1 MNSFINFLPLH
12 ANKHPDKTAII
23 FDEKRFSYQ
32 LLNNRVNKLAN
43 ALKKL
48 GVSKGDRVAILL
60 HNGNEIVEAVYAC
73 AKIGA
78 VSISLNFRLVGRE
91 LAYILNDSDA
101 SVIIYGQEF
110 SEIMDSIRGK
120 LDKAKNFILV
130 SEEEKPLNV
139 LSYEALINGH
149 SAEEPPISIAL
160 EDESSI
166 IYTSGTTGKPKGVVR
181 THGANLWASL
191 NQILEMGHQAKDI
204 EMYVVPLFNV
214 GFFNYFTPN
223 IMAGATVVV
232 ARQFDPV
239 NVLINIEKEKV
250 NRIFMVPIMWNR
262 LMSEMDNHDYD
273 VSSLNVASSGA
284 ASCPLSV
291 KKAMEAS
298 FPGIRIWEAYGLSEG
313 GVTLLHPKDSIR
325 KIGSVGKPTATN
337 EARIVDDH
345 GNDVKQGQIGE
356 IIFRGPSLMKEY
368 YKNPKA
374 TQDAFKQGW
383 LHTGDLAKMD
393 ETGFIY
399 VVDRKKDMII
409 SGGENI
415 YPKEIE
421 EILYS
426 HPKIF
431 EAAVIGIPDEK
442 WGESIMAVVVP
453 KPEEQ
458 LTVAEVIMFCKEN
471 LAGYKKPKFVEFV
484 DALPTNP
491 SGKVVKHELRNQFA
505 KV

>member
-23 FDEKRFSYQ
+23 FNDKRFSYRM
-32 LLNNRVNKLAN
+32 LNSRVNKLSN
-43 ALKKL
+43 AFNAL

-60 HNGNEIVEAVYAC
+60 HNGNEIVESVYAC

-91 LAYILNDSDA
+91 LVYILDDSDA

-110 SEIMDSIRGK
+110 IEIIDSIRAK
-120 LDKAKNFILV
+120 LDKTKNFILV
-130 SEEEKPLNV
+130 SEEENCSNI
-139 LSYEALINGH
+139 LSYEAFINAH
-149 SAEEPPISIAL
+149 SAEEPQISISL

-181 THGANLWASL
+181 THRANLWASL

-223 IMAGATVVV
+223 IIVGATVVV
-232 ARQFDPV
+232 SRQFDPV
-239 NVLINIEKEKV
+239 NVLKNIEEEKV

-262 LMSEMDNHDYD
+262 LMSEMGNHDYD

-291 KKAMEAS
+291 KKTMEAF
-298 FPGIRIWEAYGLSEG
+298 FPGIQIWEAYGLSEG

-337 EARIVDDH
+337 EARVVDDH
-345 GNDVKQGQIGE
+345 GNDVKQDQIGE

-368 YKNPKA
+368 YKNFQA
-374 TQDAFKQGW
+374 TRDAFKQGW
-383 LHTGDLAKMD
+383 LHTGDLAKVD
-393 ETGFIY
+393 EDGFIY
-399 VVDRKKDMII
+399 VVDRKKDMIV

-421 EILYS
+421 EILFS

-442 WGESIMAVVVP
+442 WGESVMAVVVL
-453 KPEEQ
+453 KAGEH
-458 LTVAEVIMFCKEN
+458 LTSEEVISFCKEN

-491 SGKVVKHELRNQFA
+491 SGKVVKHELKSQFA